1 MRYSRLYS
9 VLPCAAALAL
19 GACSHGS
26 SSLTQAMQPA
36 AAAPAPAAK
45 PAAALVPLPPPTSD
59 ERLTKAL
66 DQLGARHGARGEVLT
81 LTSTEFGPGLTK
93 LKANA
98 TAELQQVAKVLR
110 DYPNAD
116 LLIEGYT
123 DNRGNEHTND
133 KQSLERADA
142 VKQSLMKDGL
152 EVTRMTAHGLG
163 PADPI
168 GDNHTSAGR
177 EENRRVELVF
187 SDASGKFAASQG
199 HSAS

>member
-1 MRYSRLYS
+1 MRYRRLHS
-9 VLPCAAALAL
+9 ALPCAAVLAL
-19 GACSHGS
+19 SACSHGS
-26 SSLTQAMQPA
+26 SSLSQAAQPA
-36 AAAPAPAAK
+36 AAPASK
-45 PAAALVPLPPPTSD
+45 PAASLVPLPAPTPD
-59 ERLTKAL
+59 ERLAKAL
-66 DQLGARHGARGEVLT
+66 DRLGARHGARGEVLT
-81 LTSTEFGPGLTK
+81 LSSAEFGPGLTK

-98 TAELQQVAKVLR
+98 TTELQQVAKVLH

-123 DNRGNEHTND
+123 DNRGNEHTDD

-152 EVTRMTAHGLG
+152 EVTRMTARGLG
-163 PADPI
+163 PADPV
-168 GDNHTSAGR
+168 GDNKTPAGR

-199 HSAS
+199 RSSS